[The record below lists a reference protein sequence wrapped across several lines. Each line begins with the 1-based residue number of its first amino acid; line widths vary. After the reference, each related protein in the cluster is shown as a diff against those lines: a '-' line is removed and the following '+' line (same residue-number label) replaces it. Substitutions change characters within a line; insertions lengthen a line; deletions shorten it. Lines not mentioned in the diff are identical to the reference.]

1 MNYLTQPSQF
11 DISRDFDLRETIEK
25 KSLVSDESNNTPKQI
40 ESSLNNDTNHND
52 ELNKMVSTLPFMND
66 SIRSNI
72 KLLIEIYKQLNNF
85 DRYYIHS
92 VINENSIKPDE
103 SK

>member
-92 VINENSIKPDE
+92 IINENSTKSD
-103 SK
+103 K

>member
-1 MNYLTQPSQF
+1 MNYLTQPPQF
-11 DISRDFDLRETIEK
+11 DINRDFDLRETIEK
-25 KSLVSDESNNTPKQI
+25 NKLSGSDETNNTSKQI
-40 ESSLNNDTNHND
+40 ESSLNNNTNHND

-92 VINENSIKPDE
+92 IINENSTKSD
-103 SK
+103 K

>member
-25 KSLVSDESNNTPKQI
+25 KSSVSDESNNTTKQI

-92 VINENSIKPDE
+92 IINENSTKSD
-103 SK
+103 K